1 MEINKRQFFEILKR
15 ENPGEYNS
23 LMRKR
28 LRSPEEFEARTR
40 ILQKTTTASHYM
52 FIDDKINPK
61 ELSIDLEDKDIKYLN
76 NFADFEELKQL
87 SKEIY
92 SKNKKLNFFIG
103 NSDIKKGKIINEVYP
118 YKQEIEVCFSWEQ
131 ISKQGMPIEGLSFFD
146 EHADK
151 RRLKVLSS
159 LIKEFWIY
167 QFDSGNREY
176 LLFSEERLELE
187 TFVIEGTILNLTDN
201 FQVGKEKKINVNLPF
216 LFVNKA
222 HSQKSLFKSH
232 DAIINKCKRLGLN
245 EEKFFDYLFSHE
257 DGYTYNHPRY
267 FQYLMSAFLFSK
279 KRGFPLHIMIIAQP
293 GTGKSTLEEVI
304 YDKFE
309 EDTDIIEGSSS
320 TIKSLIPSFKGNL
333 PDPGA
338 ILKSNRVCI
347 VDEFLRI
354 LLRIEKEERNI
365 QLSSLNPLLEHRK
378 RTAGSGNGK
387 IKLNSTCRILSV
399 SNPVWGTKTIDI
411 LANRFDLSWL
421 SRWFIWYQDKEH
433 IDQIQAGTKMKKTLF
448 FMKKDDFLSIFD
460 YLNGF
465 YANFDEKRVENIH
478 MKGRS
483 LLGEDTE
490 ENLLRSVIEIYSAR
504 YKHHILCLM
513 DGIIKTR
520 CICCGDDS
528 FTANEEDY
536 KMLETIWMKMLV
548 EWGIYQDS
556 RVKNEILIN
565 GS

>member
-1 MEINKRQFFEILKR
+1 
-15 ENPGEYNS
+15 
-23 LMRKR
+23 
-28 LRSPEEFEARTR
+28 
-40 ILQKTTTASHYM
+40 
-52 FIDDKINPK
+52 
-61 ELSIDLEDKDIKYLN
+61 
-76 NFADFEELKQL
+76 
-87 SKEIY
+87 
-92 SKNKKLNFFIG
+92 
-103 NSDIKKGKIINEVYP
+103 
-118 YKQEIEVCFSWEQ
+118 
-131 ISKQGMPIEGLSFFD
+131 
-146 EHADK
+146 
-151 RRLKVLSS
+151 
-159 LIKEFWIY
+159 
-167 QFDSGNREY
+167 
-176 LLFSEERLELE
+176 
-187 TFVIEGTILNLTDN
+187 
-201 FQVGKEKKINVNLPF
+201 
-216 LFVNKA
+216 
-222 HSQKSLFKSH
+222 
-232 DAIINKCKRLGLN
+232 
-245 EEKFFDYLFSHE
+245 
-257 DGYTYNHPRY
+257 
-267 FQYLMSAFLFSK
+267 
-279 KRGFPLHIMIIAQP
+279 MIIAQP

-399 SNPVWGTKTIDI
+399 SNPVWGTKSIDI

-421 SRWFIWYQDKEH
+421 SRWFIWYQDKDH
-433 IDQIQAGTKMKKTLF
+433 INQIQSGTKMKKTFF

-490 ENLLRSVIEIYSAR
+490 ENLLRSVIEIYAAR

-520 CICCGDDS
+520 CICSGDDS

-556 RVKNEILIN
+556 MVKSEILIN
-565 GS
+565 GN